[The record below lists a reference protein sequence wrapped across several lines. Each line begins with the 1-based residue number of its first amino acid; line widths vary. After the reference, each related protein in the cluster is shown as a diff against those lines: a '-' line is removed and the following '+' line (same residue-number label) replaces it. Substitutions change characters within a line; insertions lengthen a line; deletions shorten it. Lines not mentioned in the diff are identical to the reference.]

1 MESDR
6 EEECTTDELVK
17 SLETADINPTKDPMT
32 DEDLLPQGAPAYT
45 QWVLPTI
52 NSSAPM
58 VIEHPWLRALGI
70 SGVLAWYWDADRTT
84 YQAWLKSS
92 LPSIFGAKVF
102 VSHISVRHH
111 QLGGGLQIL
120 RGFARVCNVVPQT
133 ADIMQASTAGD
144 CSKIKQMFKARTASP
159 FDITSEDLTPLFV
172 RSLSAGRI
180 RVNSLIVHTVRYQ
193 SWQPRL
199 RETFTQLRCRRQRI
213 IRDRADVCQYP

>member
-1 MESDR
+1 MQATSNVDIKVTPGTKGDLKG
-6 EEECTTDELVK
+6 EECTTDELVR
-17 SLETADINPTKDPMT
+17 SLETTKLDAARGPSI
-32 DEDLLPQGAPAYT
+32 DEEPLPQGDPAYT

-120 RGFARVCNVVPQT
+120 RGFARICNVVPQT
-133 ADIMQASTAGD
+133 ADIMQACTAGD

-159 FDITSEDLTPLFV
+159 FDTTSEDLTPLFV
-172 RSLSAGRI
+172 SLLFAK
-180 RVNSLIVHTVRYQ
+180 RVWLI
-193 SWQPRL
+193 
-199 RETFTQLRCRRQRI
+199 C
-213 IRDRADVCQYP
+213 